1 MSADPTAIAEVESDQ
16 TMHPAMFENAED
28 LSEVCEYYDGLLEEM
43 NS

>member
-1 MSADPTAIAEVESDQ
+1 MQDVATKMMEKS
-16 TMHPAMFENAED
+16 AMFENADD